1 MQVSKV
7 IEMLTKNY
15 SPEEELVIMWWDRTI
30 MENDDKVS
38 DYAMAYADEVIE
50 NDEWLGTSIYRTIR
64 EAIDEFHKLG
74 DSEEGF

>member
-15 SPEEELVIMWWDRTI
+15 SPEDELVIMWWDKSI
-30 MENDDKVS
+30 MADDDEVS

-50 NDEWLGTSIYRTIR
+50 NDEWLGSSIYRTIK
-64 EAIDEFHKLG
+64 EAIDEFC
-74 DSEEGF
+74 EEESK